1 MKLTQPGS
9 LEQRVRAVKQR
20 GHQRSELNDS
30 RAWFGGPNANPEPK
44 PPRDPCRLRQ
54 QAGLAHARL
63 ALDQNDCARAG
74 TDTVERNADQR
85 KFGVAT
91 ANKRSGR
98 ENPAQVSES
107 MAITWN
113 TSHGRAMRTRVE
125 AVRLRS
131 CQ

>member
-1 MKLTQPGS
+1 VKLPQPGS

-30 RAWFGGPNANPEPK
+30 CAWFGGPNANPEPK
-44 PPRDPCRLRQ
+44 PPRDPCCLRQ

-85 KFGVAT
+85 KFGIAT

-113 TSHGRAMRTRVE
+113 TSRGRAMRTRVE